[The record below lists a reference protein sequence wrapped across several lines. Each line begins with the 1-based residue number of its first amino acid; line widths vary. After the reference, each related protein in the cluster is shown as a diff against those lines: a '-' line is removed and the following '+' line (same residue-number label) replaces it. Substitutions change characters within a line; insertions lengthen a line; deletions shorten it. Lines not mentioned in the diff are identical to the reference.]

1 VDIHVVEAPAGVFA
15 IDKDGLVI
23 DKILFGKKANEAAE
37 KLNRLQSGT
46 PVPELREFVSSLRK
60 AGFDTMVAE
69 TGALAKALKSIDEMP
84 TRVEAGTTTVT
95 QFREKLATDWK
106 GRSTWLK
113 QQKLDVKPIVDIEEY
128 LGFIRQVTLELARGA
143 VTIATAKRDLYAV
156 QAVRA
161 IDDID
166 KTVNLFAGRV
176 REWYGLHFPEL
187 DRLVEKHDTYARLVA
202 DLGLRSNFTEEN
214 LEKEGIPTERIEQM
228 ASSARKS
235 MGASF
240 PEEDLEWLRS
250 FCRDTLELMKFR
262 EKAETYVDEVM
273 KQAAPNAT
281 TMLGPLLTA
290 RLLSIAG
297 GLENL
302 AKMPA
307 STMQILGAE
316 KALFRSLKTGASPP
330 KHGVIFQ
337 YASIHQSPRWQRG
350 KIARALSGK
359 LAIAIRVDAFGGD
372 YMGDKLTKDL
382 EKKISDIQEKYKEPP
397 MRPPEKQPFQR
408 SRFEPR
414 VAIDAR
420 SRYQPEKQPFQRSR
434 FEGRRRDQRRRR

>member
-1 VDIHVVEAPAGVFA
+1 VEIYIVETPAGVFA
-15 IDKDGLVI
+15 VNKDGI
-23 DKILFGKKANEAAE
+23 AIEKALFGEKAHEAAE
-37 KLNRLQSGT
+37 KLQQLQSGIA
-46 PVPELREFVSSLRK
+46 VPELKELVQSVRK
-60 AGFDTMVAE
+60 AGFDTLVTE
-69 TGALAKALKSIDEMP
+69 TDVLARALKSVETLPI
-84 TRVEAGTTTVT
+84 RVEAGIAGVT
-95 QFREKLATDWK
+95 EFREKLATDWK
-106 GRSTWLK
+106 GRSKWLK
-113 QQKLDVKPIVDIEEY
+113 QQKLDVKPIDDVEEY
-128 LGFIRQVTLELARGA
+128 QIFIREVTLEIARKG

-166 KTVNLFAGRV
+166 KTINLFAGRI

-187 DRLVEKHDTYARLVA
+187 DRLVEKNDTYARLVA
-202 DLGLRSNFTEEN
+202 DLGLRSSFTEEN
-214 LEKEGIPTERIEQM
+214 LEKEGIPSERIQQI

-235 MGASF
+235 MGANF

-250 FCRDTLELMKFR
+250 FCKDTLELAKFR

-273 KQAAPNAT
+273 KQAAPNTT

-290 RLLSIAG
+290 RLMSIAG

-307 STMQILGAE
+307 STMQVLGAE
-316 KALFRSLKTGASPP
+316 KALFRSLKTGARPP

-359 LAIAIRVDAFGGD
+359 LAIAVRVDAFGGD
-372 YMGDKLTKDL
+372 YMGDKLAKDL
-382 EKKISDIQEKYKEPP
+382 EKKISEIQEKYKEPP
-397 MRPPEKQPFQR
+397 IRKPEKEQVFKR
-408 SRFEPR
+408 R
-414 VAIDAR
+414 D
-420 SRYQPEKQPFQRSR
+420 
-434 FEGRRRDQRRRR
+434 EGRRRDRRRRR

>member
-1 VDIHVVEAPAGVFA
+1 VEIYIVETPAGVFA
-15 IDKDGLVI
+15 IDKDGSAI
-23 DKILFGKKANEAAE
+23 EKALFGKKAGEAAE
-37 KLNRLQSGT
+37 KLQQLQSGT
-46 PVPELREFVSSLRK
+46 AIPELEEFVQSVRK
-60 AGFDTMVAE
+60 AGFDSLVTE
-69 TGALAKALKSIDEMP
+69 TDALAKALKKSVDTMP
-84 TRVEAGTTTVT
+84 IRVEAGTAAVT

-106 GRSTWLK
+106 GRPKWLK
-113 QQKLDVKPIVDIEEY
+113 QQKLDVKPIEDVEEY
-128 LGFIRQVTLELARGA
+128 QKFIRQVTLELARGA
-143 VTIATAKRDLYAV
+143 VTTATAKRDLYAV

-166 KTVNLFAGRV
+166 KTINLFTGRI

-187 DRLVEKHDTYARLVA
+187 DRLIEKNDTYARLVA

-214 LEKEGIPTERIEQM
+214 LEKEGIPQERIQQI
-228 ASSARKS
+228 ASSAHRS
-235 MGASF
+235 MGANF

-250 FCRDTLELMKFR
+250 FCKDTLELAKFR

-273 KQAAPNAT
+273 KQTAPNT
-281 TMLGPLLTA
+281 TVMLGPLLTA
-290 RLLSIAG
+290 RLMSIAG

-307 STMQILGAE
+307 SKMQVLGAE
-316 KALFRSLKTGASPP
+316 KALFRSLKTGSLPP

-359 LAIAIRVDAFGGD
+359 LAIAARVDAFGGD
-372 YMGDKLTKDL
+372 YMGEKLAKDL

-397 MRPPEKQPFQR
+397 MRPPDR
-408 SRFEPR
+408 EP
-414 VAIDAR
+414 V
-420 SRYQPEKQPFQRSR
+420 F
-434 FEGRRRDQRRRR
+434 RRRDEGRTRDRRRRR

>member
-1 VDIHVVEAPAGVFA
+1 VEIYVVEAPAGVFA
-15 IDKDGLVI
+15 IDKDGSVI
-23 DKILFGKKANEAAE
+23 EKTLFGKKADEAAE
-37 KLNRLQSGT
+37 KLRHLQSGIAI
-46 PVPELREFVSSLRK
+46 PELKEFVQSVEK
-60 AGFDTMVAE
+60 AGFDTLVTE
-69 TGALAKALKSIDEMP
+69 TDFLAKALKSTATMSV
-84 TRVEAGTTTVT
+84 RVEAGTATVT

-106 GRSTWLK
+106 GRPKWLK
-113 QQKLDVKPIVDIEEY
+113 QQKLDVEPIEDFEEY
-128 LGFIRQVTLELARGA
+128 QRFIREVTVELARGA
-143 VTIATAKRDLYAV
+143 VTTATAKRDLYAV

-166 KTVNLFAGRV
+166 KTINLFVGRI

-187 DRLVEKHDTYARLVA
+187 DRLVEKNDTYARLVA

-214 LEKEGIPTERIEQM
+214 LGKEGIPSERISQI

-235 MGASF
+235 MGANF

-250 FCRDTLELMKFR
+250 FCNDTLELARFR

-273 KQAAPNAT
+273 KQAAPNTT

-290 RLLSIAG
+290 RLMSIAG
-297 GLENL
+297 GLMNL

-307 STMQILGAE
+307 STMQVLGAE
-316 KALFRSLKTGASPP
+316 KALFRSLKTGARPP

-337 YASIHQSPRWQRG
+337 YASIHNSPRWQRG

-359 LAIAIRVDAFGGD
+359 LAIAARVDAFGGD

-382 EKKISDIQEKYKEPP
+382 EKKVSEIQTKYKDPP
-397 MRPPEKQPFQR
+397 IRTPEKEPFFR
-408 SRFEPR
+408 RR
-414 VAIDAR
+414 D
-420 SRYQPEKQPFQRSR
+420 
-434 FEGRRRDQRRRR
+434 EGRRRDRRRRR

>member
-1 VDIHVVEAPAGVFA
+1 MEIYIVETPAGVFA
-15 IDKDGLVI
+15 IDKDGSAI
-23 DKILFGKKANEAAE
+23 EKALFGKKAGEAAE
-37 KLNRLQSGT
+37 KLQQLQTGT
-46 PVPELREFVSSLRK
+46 AIPELEEFVQSVRK
-60 AGFDTMVAE
+60 AGFDTLVTE
-69 TGALAKALKSIDEMP
+69 TDALAKALKKSVDTMP
-84 TRVEAGTTTVT
+84 IRVEAGTAAVT

-106 GRSTWLK
+106 GRPKWLK
-113 QQKLDVKPIVDIEEY
+113 QQKLDVKPIEDAEEY
-128 LGFIRQVTLELARGA
+128 QKFIRQVTLELARGA
-143 VTIATAKRDLYAV
+143 VTTATAKRDLYAV

-166 KTVNLFAGRV
+166 KTINLFTGRI

-187 DRLVEKHDTYARLVA
+187 DRLIEKNDTYARLVA

-214 LEKEGIPTERIEQM
+214 LEKEGIPQERIQQI
-228 ASSARKS
+228 ASSAHRS
-235 MGASF
+235 MGANF

-250 FCRDTLELMKFR
+250 FCKDTLELAKFR

-273 KQAAPNAT
+273 KQTAPNT
-281 TMLGPLLTA
+281 TVMLGPLLTA
-290 RLLSIAG
+290 RLMSIAG

-307 STMQILGAE
+307 SKMQVLGAE
-316 KALFRSLKTGASPP
+316 KALFRSLKTGARPP

-359 LAIAIRVDAFGGD
+359 LAIAARVDAFGGD

-397 MRPPEKQPFQR
+397 MRPPDK
-408 SRFEPR
+408 EP
-414 VAIDAR
+414 V
-420 SRYQPEKQPFQRSR
+420 F
-434 FEGRRRDQRRRR
+434 RRRDEGRSRDRRRRR

>member
-1 VDIHVVEAPAGVFA
+1 MEIYIVETPAGVFA
-15 IDKDGLVI
+15 IDKDGSAI
-23 DKILFGKKANEAAE
+23 EKALFGKKASEAAE
-37 KLNRLQSGT
+37 KLQQLQTGT
-46 PVPELREFVSSLRK
+46 AIPELEEFVQSVRK
-60 AGFDTMVAE
+60 AGFDTLVTE
-69 TGALAKALKSIDEMP
+69 TDALAKALKKSVDTMP
-84 TRVEAGTTTVT
+84 IRVEAGTAAVT

-106 GRSTWLK
+106 GRPKWLK
-113 QQKLDVKPIVDIEEY
+113 QQKLDVKPMEDVEEY
-128 LGFIRQVTLELARGA
+128 QKFIRQVTLELARGA
-143 VTIATAKRDLYAV
+143 VTTATAKRDLYAV

-166 KTVNLFAGRV
+166 KTINLFTGRI

-187 DRLVEKHDTYARLVA
+187 DRLIEKNDTYARLVA

-214 LEKEGIPTERIEQM
+214 LEKEGIPQERIQQI
-228 ASSARKS
+228 ASSAHRS
-235 MGASF
+235 MGANF

-250 FCRDTLELMKFR
+250 FCKDTLELAKFR

-273 KQAAPNAT
+273 KQTAPNT
-281 TMLGPLLTA
+281 TVMLGPLLTA
-290 RLLSIAG
+290 RLMSIAG

-307 STMQILGAE
+307 STMQVLGAE
-316 KALFRSLKTGASPP
+316 KALFRSLKTGARPP

-359 LAIAIRVDAFGGD
+359 LAIAARVDAFGGD

-397 MRPPEKQPFQR
+397 MRPPDK
-408 SRFEPR
+408 EPVFR
-414 VAIDAR
+414 RRD
-420 SRYQPEKQPFQRSR
+420 
-434 FEGRRRDQRRRR
+434 EGRRRDRSRRR

>member
-1 VDIHVVEAPAGVFA
+1 VETYVVETPAGVFA
-15 IDKDGLVI
+15 IDKDGSAI
-23 DKILFGKKANEAAE
+23 EKTLFGKKADEAAE
-37 KLNRLQSGT
+37 KLRQLQSGIAI
-46 PVPELREFVSSLRK
+46 PELKEFVQSIEK
-60 AGFDTMVAE
+60 AGFDTLVTE
-69 TGALAKALKSIDEMP
+69 TDFLAKALKSTATMSV
-84 TRVEAGTTTVT
+84 RVEAGTATVT

-106 GRSTWLK
+106 GRPKWLK
-113 QQKLDVKPIVDIEEY
+113 QQKLDVKPIEDFEEY
-128 LGFIRQVTLELARGA
+128 QRFIREVTVELARGA
-143 VTIATAKRDLYAV
+143 VTTATAKRDLYAV

-166 KTVNLFAGRV
+166 KTINLFVGRI

-187 DRLVEKHDTYARLVA
+187 DRLVEKNDTYARLVA

-214 LEKEGIPTERIEQM
+214 LEKEGIPSERISQI

-235 MGASF
+235 MGANF

-250 FCRDTLELMKFR
+250 FCNDTLELARFR

-273 KQAAPNAT
+273 KQAAPNTT

-290 RLLSIAG
+290 RLMSIAG
-297 GLENL
+297 GLMNL

-307 STMQILGAE
+307 STMQVLGAE
-316 KALFRSLKTGASPP
+316 KALFRSLKTGARPP

-337 YASIHQSPRWQRG
+337 YASIHNSPRWQRG

-359 LAIAIRVDAFGGD
+359 LAIAARVDAFGGD

-382 EKKISDIQEKYKEPP
+382 EKKVSEIQTKYKDPP
-397 MRPPEKQPFQR
+397 IRTPEKEPFFRR
-408 SRFEPR
+408 S
-414 VAIDAR
+414 D
-420 SRYQPEKQPFQRSR
+420 
-434 FEGRRRDQRRRR
+434 EGRRRDRRRRR